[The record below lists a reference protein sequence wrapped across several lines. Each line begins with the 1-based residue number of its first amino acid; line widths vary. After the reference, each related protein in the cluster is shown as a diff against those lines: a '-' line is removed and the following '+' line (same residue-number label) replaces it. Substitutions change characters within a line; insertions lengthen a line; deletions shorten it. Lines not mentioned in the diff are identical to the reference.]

1 MYDEFYVIDRKIKHK
16 KEYISELR
24 ARATSMT
31 MSLGDRVQT
40 SADDRLSNIMC
51 KIVTAED
58 ELQAMYKDLRRQKKL
73 AYKEIQRLNNEDWQD
88 IVYLHY
94 VELVPM
100 VDIARM
106 KGKSVGSMYMK
117 NNRAV
122 KKLKKLL
129 T

>member
-31 MSLGDRVQT
+31 MSLGERVQT
-40 SADDRLSNIMC
+40 SADDRLSKIMC
-51 KIVTAED
+51 NIITAEN
-58 ELQAMYKDLRRQKKL
+58 ELQEMYEDLGHQKELAKDEIRRLGNK
-73 AYKEIQRLNNEDWQD
+73 DWED

-94 VELVPM
+94 VELIPM
-100 VDIARM
+100 DEIARM
-106 KGKSVGSMYMK
+106 RGKSVGSTYMK
-117 NNRAV
+117 NNRAI